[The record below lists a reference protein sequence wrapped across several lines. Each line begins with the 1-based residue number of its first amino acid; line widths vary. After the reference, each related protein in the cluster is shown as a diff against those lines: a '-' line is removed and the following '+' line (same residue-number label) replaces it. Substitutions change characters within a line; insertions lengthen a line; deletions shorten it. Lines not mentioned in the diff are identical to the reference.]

1 MESLMLD
8 ATRQG
13 IGPEVEGID
22 IRSPGALLRGQI
34 FRPKRQPRA
43 ALVLHGATGA
53 PAGFYRAFA
62 EWAATER
69 DLAVLTYDY
78 RDFGASARRPIKGS
92 RATLADWGRLDQGA
106 ALSTL
111 AATFPNSPLWV
122 LGHSLGGLWLGWHEA
137 MTRVERSIIIGAGL
151 THVSDHP
158 VNFRWKARLFW
169 SAPVQ
174 GLAGA
179 MGYLPG
185 RLTGLNADL
194 PLGVYR
200 DWRRWCLTPG
210 WHLSDVGRTLPL
222 PDQHRV
228 RGNLRVIAV
237 ADDELVP
244 PAAVWRAMSLYPQA
258 VKHQKVLRPADFGL
272 ATIRHIPP
280 FHRRN
285 ATLWPAILD

>member
-1 MESLMLD
+1 MLD

-13 IGPEVEGID
+13 TGLKVEDID
-22 IRSPGALLRGQI
+22 ICSPGAMLRGRI
-34 FRPKRQPRA
+34 FRPKGRPKA

-62 EWAATER
+62 EWAVAER
-69 DLAVLTYDY
+69 ELAVLTYDY
-78 RDFGASARRPIKGS
+78 RDFGASARRPVKKS

-111 AATFPNSPLWV
+111 AATFPATPLWV
-122 LGHSLGGLWLGWHEA
+122 LGHSLGGLWLGWHES

-151 THVSDHP
+151 THVGDHP
-158 VNFRWKARLFW
+158 LNFRWKARLFW
-169 SAPVQ
+169 SAPIQ
-174 GLAGA
+174 GLAMV

-185 RLTGLNADL
+185 RVTGLNTDL

-210 WHLSDVGRTLPL
+210 WHLSDVGRSLPL
-222 PDQHRV
+222 PDPRLIQ
-228 RGNLRVIAV
+228 GQLRVIAV

-244 PAAVWRAMSLYPQA
+244 PAAVWRTMSLYPEAIKEQR
-258 VKHQKVLRPADFGL
+258 VLRPADFGL
-272 ATIRHIPP
+272 ETIRHIQP

-285 ATLWPAILD
+285 AALWPAILD